1 MDTET
6 RLSRLEFIKAKHK
19 KQHAIVEALEADKA
33 PEETIAKAS
42 LPEIRINPIAPIQ
55 FAVESAQIV
64 SLFLPM

>member
-33 PEETIAKAS
+33 PEETIAKAKRLKLS
-42 LPEIRINPIAPIQ
+42 MKDEIAAIETMLRAEG
-55 FAVESAQIV
+55 VKC
-64 SLFLPM
+64 

>member
-33 PEETIAKAS
+33 PEEIVNKAKRLKLSMKDEIAAIETMLRAEGVKC
-42 LPEIRINPIAPIQ
+42 
-55 FAVESAQIV
+55 
-64 SLFLPM
+64 